1 MNTGSDTPAVVILVN
16 GASSSGK
23 STLCRAL
30 QERLT
35 DLADADA
42 AATFPSVAFDD
53 KFRLIYDKLYAIDF
67 VKRSG
72 GDLGHLASRRPK
84 DGRAAWEYSDDENAD
99 GRHGGS
105 PLGLAR
111 RSDEVC
117 HSHGLEYD
125 VTVRTDEQTVS
136 ENVDSII
143 AALRAKGCLP
153 GERTGAG

>member
-1 MNTGSDTPAVVILVN
+1 VLV
-16 GASSSGK
+16 GEIV
-23 STLCRAL
+23 AL
-30 QERLT
+30 PGLLERPT

-53 KFRLIYDKLYAIDF
+53 KFRLISDKLYAIDF

-72 GDLGHLASRRPK
+72 GDLGRLASRRPK
-84 DGRAAWEYSDDENAD
+84 DGRAAWEYSNDGNAD

-105 PLGLAR
+105 SLGLAR

-143 AALRAKGCLP
+143 AALHAKGCLP